1 MQLAVYRHRQRIPNS
16 CLHVPNF
23 CTQEES
29 VAFIENIL
37 YCMTLPILYSF
48 RRCPYAIRARMALA
62 LAQVPC
68 LLHEVSLR
76 DKPAALL
83 QASPK
88 GTVPVLV
95 QPDGTVIDQ
104 SLDIMQWAL
113 HQHDPSD
120 WLQPKDGTPADMLAW
135 VHACDSTFKQAL
147 DRYKYPS
154 RHPQDLHSAARNTA
168 SAWLATLDQ
177 QLAISGHLLGT
188 QDSLADAAI
197 FPFVRQFAA
206 VEPPWWAAQPWP
218 HLHAWLQRWLDSAL
232 FIQVMRKD
240 AADIS

>member
-1 MQLAVYRHRQRIPNS
+1 
-16 CLHVPNF
+16 
-23 CTQEES
+23 
-29 VAFIENIL
+29 
-37 YCMTLPILYSF
+37 MTLPTLYSF
-48 RRCPYAIRARMALA
+48 RRCPYAIRARLALA

-113 HQHDPSD
+113 RQRDPAH
-120 WLQPKDGTPADMLAW
+120 WLQPTQGTPADLLAW
-135 VHACDSTFKQAL
+135 VHACDSTFKPAL

-154 RHPQDLHSAARNTA
+154 RHPQDLPFAARDAA
-168 SAWLATLDQ
+168 SAWLTALDG
-177 QLAISGHLLGT
+177 QLAGSGHVLGT
-188 QDSLADAAI
+188 QDSLADAAL

-206 VEPPWWAAQPWP
+206 VDPPWWAAQPWP
-218 HLHAWLQRWLDSAL
+218 HLHAWLERWLGSAL
-232 FIQVMRKD
+232 FAQVMRKD
-240 AADIS
+240 AADMACTGWPDAGPEICPSGEAVPQQQHNP

>member
-1 MQLAVYRHRQRIPNS
+1 
-16 CLHVPNF
+16 
-23 CTQEES
+23 
-29 VAFIENIL
+29 
-37 YCMTLPILYSF
+37 MTLPTLYSF
-48 RRCPYAIRARMALA
+48 RRCPYAIRARLALA

-113 HQHDPSD
+113 CQRDPSH
-120 WLQPKDGTPADMLAW
+120 WLQPTQGTPADLLAW
-135 VHACDSTFKQAL
+135 VHACDSTFKPAL

-154 RHPQDLHSAARNTA
+154 RHPQDLPFAARDA
-168 SAWLATLDQ
+168 AIAWLAALDR
-177 QLAISGHLLGT
+177 QLAGSGHVLGT
-188 QDSLADAAI
+188 QDSLADAAL

-206 VEPPWWAAQPWP
+206 VDPPWWAAQPWP
-218 HLHAWLQRWLDSAL
+218 HLHAWLERWLGSAL
-232 FIQVMRKD
+232 FAQVMRKD
-240 AADIS
+240 AADMACTGWPDAGPEICPGGEAVPQQQHNP